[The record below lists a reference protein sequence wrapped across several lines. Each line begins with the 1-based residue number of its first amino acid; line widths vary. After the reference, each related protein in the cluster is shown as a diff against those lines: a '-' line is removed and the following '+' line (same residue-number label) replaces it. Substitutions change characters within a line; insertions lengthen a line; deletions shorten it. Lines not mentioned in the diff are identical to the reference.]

1 MLSAKELNLIQEQQ
15 VYCRSQ
21 CQVPGARCQAP
32 GVRRRVPGARC
43 QAPGARCP
51 LMCPR
56 GCPGAGIIKMAS
68 CIKVQK
74 NALFRIFLNVRI
86 QTLFRAF
93 TSKLSEI
100 KAVKLLL
107 KSSWGRFNEAL
118 ADNNCNCLLF
128 Q

>member
-43 QAPGARCP
+43 QAPGARRP

-118 ADNNCNCLLF
+118 ADNNCTCLLF